1 MKNYMNKKL
10 KWSFWLVLISLIM
23 VGQRVN
29 AGLSGS
35 SGRSLLLLVTNI
47 ALLTLG
53 ALTVASGS
61 IMLTI
66 FLFHL
71 LTFASSLFLV
81 TPIILMTRLVILIKF
96 TYNLISWNI
105 FDFND
110 LWDKIIFPK
119 IVEFSPS
126 WVLYMD

>member
-1 MKNYMNKKL
+1 MSCLCLLQLVSHFRFVICL
-10 KWSFWLVLISLIM
+10 KM

-47 ALLTLG
+47 VLLVLG

-81 TPIILMTRLVILIKF
+81 TPILLMTRYVIIH
-96 TYNLISWNI
+96 YIYMYMYI
-105 FDFND
+105 FCFCLNNDF
-110 LWDKIIFPK
+110 IILNTIFK
-119 IVEFSPS
+119 
-126 WVLYMD
+126 L